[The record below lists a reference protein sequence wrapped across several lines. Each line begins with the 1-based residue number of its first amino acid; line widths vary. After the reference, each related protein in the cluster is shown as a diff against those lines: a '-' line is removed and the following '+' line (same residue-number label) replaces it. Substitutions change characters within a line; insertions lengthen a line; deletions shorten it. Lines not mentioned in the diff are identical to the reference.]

1 MSCGFLTFPFAHS
14 KPLWQDHLPVLG
26 LVSAS
31 QHLNRQSPQP
41 ALSVSPPAVIY
52 LPSVPAHKGG
62 YMPISSLQCTF
73 LRTLFAELHAHAF
86 EHFAAA
92 AFDRAADLS
101 MWVWQLMAPSVSNS
115 HTRSHSNKYNV
126 KSGPQRILG
135 SHRAQISDYSITHI
149 AVNRAYSLAVN
160 SSKCVKAQLGNS
172 LGSDHT

>member
-1 MSCGFLTFPFAHS
+1 
-14 KPLWQDHLPVLG
+14 
-26 LVSAS
+26 
-31 QHLNRQSPQP
+31 
-41 ALSVSPPAVIY
+41 
-52 LPSVPAHKGG
+52 
-62 YMPISSLQCTF
+62 MPISSLQCTF
-73 LRTLFAELHAHAF
+73 LRILFAELHAHAF

-92 AFDRAADLS
+92 ALDRAADLS

-149 AVNRAYSLAVN
+149 PVNRAYSLAVN